1 MRRHSSKPLI
11 FLGIAGI
18 ILLFAGLSLF
28 YAGGIP
34 GVVYGGNPGATL
46 TITGTLLKN
55 GQPVATWETPQ
66 GPLAIM
72 FGNTRVDI
80 PDGTYTLKFTPT
92 WTIKVS
98 NMSDDYTVKVTVTS
112 VQQSW
117 KGSAIADITPPG
129 VVDTTSAS
137 MPKTTTALN
146 LTCATRYFSCDTV
159 INNPPAA
166 KSSADYKITY
176 NYKVEL
182 YVGGTLV
189 DSKTDSATATA
200 TFTNTLSGTLSSV
213 SVSVSPVTQFTPFTF
228 GF

>member
-1 MRRHSSKPLI
+1 M
-11 FLGIAGI
+11 AGI

-72 FGNTRVDI
+72 FGNTRVDV
-80 PDGTYTLKFTPT
+80 PDGTYTLQFAPT
-92 WTIKVS
+92 WTVKVS
-98 NMSDDYTVKVTVTS
+98 NLSDDYTVKVTVTS
-112 VQQSW
+112 VRQTY
-117 KGSAIADITPPG
+117 KGHSL
-129 VVDTTSAS
+129 VDTVPIGVSDIAS
-137 MPKTTTALN
+137 KTAPKNQIELN
-146 LTCATRYFSCDTV
+146 LTCATRHFGCDV
-159 INNPPAA
+159 VVNDPPAVG
-166 KSSADYKITY
+166 SSSEYKITY

-182 YVGGTLV
+182 YIGSTLV
-189 DSKTDSATATA
+189 DSKTGSATATA
-200 TFTNTLSGTLSSV
+200 TFTNTLSGALSSI